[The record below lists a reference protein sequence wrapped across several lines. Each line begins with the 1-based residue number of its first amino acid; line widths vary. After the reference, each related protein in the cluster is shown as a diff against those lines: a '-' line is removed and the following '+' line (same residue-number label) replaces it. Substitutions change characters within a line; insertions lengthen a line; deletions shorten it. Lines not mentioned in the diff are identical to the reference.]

1 MTFKDLAK
9 GFNIDQVMSLGN
21 HAVGILAAVMLS
33 FGIAGDVADLATGV
47 FLAVF
52 SFAVGIWM
60 NGDNVLDALQSTM
73 RKALTMVLAF
83 AAARGWLSAEYTE
96 AILNTVATVLP
107 IVWSML
113 FYRSAPGPNFPGT
126 TVVDNK
132 GGGA

>member
-1 MTFKDLAK
+1 MTFKDLFK
-9 GFNIDQVMSLGN
+9 GVNIDQVMSLGN

-33 FGIAGDVADLATGV
+33 FGVAGDVSDLATGV

-52 SFAVGIWM
+52 SFVVGIWM

-73 RKALTMVLAF
+73 RKALAMVLAF

-96 AILNTVATVLP
+96 AILNTVGTIIP
-107 IVWSML
+107 IVWSLL

-126 TVVDNK
+126 TIVDK
-132 GGGA
+132 APGS